1 MGHLKKRQKI
11 LELFFEEPNR
21 RFHIREISRIAKIPK
36 TTAER
41 IVKSLANEKLVVI
54 DRETVFPSYVAN
66 IDHFFY
72 KNEKRTSI
80 INKMIKSGLIEY
92 FEKELAPKCIIVFG
106 SVAKGEYTHESD
118 IDIFVQSH
126 SMPIRLE
133 KYEKQLHHRIN
144 IFFEP
149 NISKL
154 SGELLNNV
162 ANGFKLK
169 GFLKIK

>member
-1 MGHLKKRQKI
+1 MGRVKKRQKI

-21 RFHIREISRIAKIPK
+21 RFHIREISRITKIPK

-41 IVKSLANEKLVVI
+41 IVKLLANEKLVVV
-54 DRETVFPSYVAN
+54 DRETVFPSYTAN
-66 IDHFFY
+66 LENFFY
-72 KNEKRTSI
+72 KAEKRNSMTDKI
-80 INKMIKSGLIEY
+80 VLSGLIDY
-92 FEKELAPKCIIVFG
+92 LEKELAPKCIIVFG
-106 SVAKGEYTHESD
+106 SVAKGEYARESD

-126 SMPIRLE
+126 SRQIRLE
-133 KYEKQLHHRIN
+133 KYEKQIHHRIN